1 MMTKLRLIVW
11 AMVVV
16 LLLALLVWVGQ
27 QPGRVMIDWFGYAIE
42 MPAWLAGLGLLL
54 VFGLGAGLARLA
66 VYLARDFPFSRT
78 QRARRRQAR
87 AEAKIRAALAALAGE
102 EWASALR
109 LAEDAAALVDDP
121 LAHWLAAEA
130 AGRLGEGERAARHWM
145 ALEGDATFQMLA
157 LRQRTEEARQKDDWE
172 AVKALAGAAFASRP
186 QSPWAA
192 RRLFE
197 AFVHLGAFSEAEAL
211 LEKLARLGLMDE
223 DSRRRTQA
231 ALATAH
237 ALELME
243 SEPADWPAARRE
255 LERAL
260 KIAPD
265 FAPAAAALLR
275 GLGAQGHERE
285 ARKRARRFLRTE
297 AHPAVLKALGALLA
311 QHPPAER
318 RKILED
324 LLADHVDEPDV
335 RLLLAEA
342 ALAAGDREAART
354 WLKTLHTARPD
365 RRVMLLRARLAQAA
379 GDGEAARHWHQ
390 QAQQEGRE
398 PGWVCTHCG
407 APSPDWRLVCST
419 CGAIASLK
427 WDYPSAQAA
436 LTTKKNGA
444 PAGLLPPSSP

>member
-1 MMTKLRLIVW
+1 MMAKLRLIVW
-11 AMVVV
+11 AALVL
-16 LLLALLVWVGQ
+16 LLLALLVWIGQ
-27 QPGRVMIDWFGYAIE
+27 QPGRVTIDWFGYAIE
-42 MPAWLAGLGLLL
+42 MPAWLAGLGLMLI
-54 VFGLGAGLARLA
+54 FGLGAGLARLA

-78 QRARRRQAR
+78 QRARRRKAR

-109 LAEDAAALVDDP
+109 LAEDAVALVDDP
-121 LAHWLAAEA
+121 FARWLAAEA
-130 AGRLGEGERAARHWM
+130 AGRLGDDKRAGRHWT
-145 ALEGDATFQMLA
+145 ALEGDAAFQMLA
-157 LRQRTEEARQKDDWE
+157 LRQRTEEARRKEDWD

-197 AFVHLGAFSEAEAL
+197 AFVRLEDFSQAEAL

-223 DSRRRTQA
+223 NTRRRIRA

-237 ALELME
+237 ALDLME
-243 SEPADWPAARRE
+243 SEPADWPGARRE

-275 GLGAQGHERE
+275 GLGAQGGERE
-285 ARKRARRFLRTE
+285 ARRRVRRFLRSG
-297 AHPAVLKALGALLA
+297 AHPAVLKALGILLA

-324 LLADHVDEPDV
+324 LLADHAEEAEV
-335 RLLLAEA
+335 RLLLAET
-342 ALAAGDREAART
+342 ALAAGDRDAART
-354 WLKTLHTARPD
+354 WLKTVHTARPD

-379 GDGEAARHWHQ
+379 GDEEAARHWRR
-390 QAQQEGRE
+390 QAQLEGQE
-398 PGWVCTHCG
+398 PGWVCDRCG
-407 APSPDWRLVCST
+407 ALSPDWRLICPA
-419 CGAIASLK
+419 CGAVASLE
-427 WDYPSAQAA
+427 WGTPPAETA
-436 LTTKKNGA
+436 LTTRTENA
-444 PAGLLPPSSP
+444 PAAFLPFPSP